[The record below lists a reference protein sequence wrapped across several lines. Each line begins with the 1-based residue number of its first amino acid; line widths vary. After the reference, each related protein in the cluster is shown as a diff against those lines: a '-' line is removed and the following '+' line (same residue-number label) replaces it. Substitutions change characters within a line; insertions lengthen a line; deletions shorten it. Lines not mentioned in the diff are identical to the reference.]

1 MAVTGSFYSLT
12 LGHRKV
18 EIELAEEV
26 FAPTTTTT
34 MLIRHMGDVTGRKV
48 LDLGCGSGVIG
59 VASAVLG
66 AARVVC
72 VDVMK
77 EAVSLARRNVIRNGV
92 EGVVEVRESDLFTTL
107 GDEKFDLIVDDVS
120 GVAEPV
126 ARVSTWY
133 PPSIPSGGPD
143 GTGPTNRMLEQ
154 AATYLAPKGRLIF
167 PVISLAA
174 ANRILDTARQVF
186 GDGLKLLESRMI
198 PFCPQLYPH
207 LELLTQLRERGVID
221 FEQRNSRLLWKLEIY
236 SGQFQD

>member
-1 MAVTGSFYSLT
+1 MSVTGSFYSLA
-12 LGHRKV
+12 LGSRKV

-59 VASAVLG
+59 VAAAILG
-66 AARVVC
+66 AAKVVA
-72 VDVMK
+72 VDVMQ
-77 EAVSLARRNVIRNGV
+77 EAVALARRNVERNGV
-92 EGVVEVRESDLFTTL
+92 ADRVDVRHSDLFATL

-120 GVAEPV
+120 GIAEPV
-126 ARVSTWY
+126 ARVSSWY

-154 AATYLAPKGRLIF
+154 AAQHLAPGGSLIF

-207 LELLTQLRERGVID
+207 VELLTALRERGVID
-221 FEQRNSRLLWKLEIY
+221 FEQRNSRLLWRLEIY
-236 SGQFQD
+236 SGTFA